1 MAFLQERGKIKRNKA
16 KFGRKVRC
24 LLHALQDGYT
34 CLKLFHQNIPTVPFR
49 VESYIDGG
57 LDKDLIDP
65 DNGENIERK
74 RRKLGIVASN
84 NAVVDDMF
92 MFPPSTAMWKGIADG
107 RTLLPQFS
115 LANMMAYI
123 VARKVCDGQIA
134 GDFKRI
140 NNHSYPLFKA
150 GHIQRIRVIKGNNNV
165 HLSGVCLPEM
175 RKDREYKIQMILS
188 PSEDVLFAEDGCP
201 AGKGPTGSC
210 KHIAA
215 FCYALEEFVRLGF
228 TRPFLSCTSRLQTWN
243 QPRQKKLHSKNIY
256 EISFERAEYGKVR
269 KSHLKPFPQK
279 YNAIS
284 PKHHQEQFDGTL
296 KLSNLCKGLSK
307 PCGFLKV
314 LNTSQSGTSDVE
326 QLPLKVPPQ
335 SSSVNVA
342 PCPIRVNNNFNTPF
356 NPFTPQTTSLTVPSV
371 PTLTQGPTSVGAL
384 CSSPVTK
391 RVSQPVVSSASPVT
405 LGLTSQD
412 APCISPITQGES
424 ELLIPS
430 VSPATSGPTSLGDS
444 SKSPSTQG
452 VTTLGPK
459 KIVNWFSATLPPTPP
474 PPPQYGNQTFPHH

>member
-1 MAFLQERGKIKRNKA
+1 
-16 KFGRKVRC
+16 
-24 LLHALQDGYT
+24 
-34 CLKLFHQNIPTVPFR
+34 
-49 VESYIDGG
+49 
-57 LDKDLIDP
+57 
-65 DNGENIERK
+65 
-74 RRKLGIVASN
+74 
-84 NAVVDDMF
+84 MF

-107 RTLLPQFS
+107 RTLLPEFS
-115 LANMMAYI
+115 LANMMAYF
-123 VARKVCDGQIA
+123 VTRKVCDGQIIA
-134 GDFKRI
+134 GNFKHI

-150 GHIQRIRVIKGNNNV
+150 GHIQRIRVIKGNDNV
-165 HLSGVCLPEM
+165 YLSGVCLPEM
-175 RKDREYKIQMILS
+175 RKDREYKIQMVLS
-188 PSEDVLFAEDGCP
+188 PSADVLFAEDGCP

-228 TRPFLSCTSRLQTWN
+228 TRPFLSCTARLQTWN
-243 QPRQKKLHSKNIY
+243 QPRQKKLDSKNIY
-256 EISFERAEYGKVR
+256 EISFECAQYGKVK
-269 KSHLKPFPQK
+269 KSHLKPFPQN
-279 YNAIS
+279 YNAI
-284 PKHHQEQFDGTL
+284 PLKHCQEQFDATL

-314 LNTSQSGTSDVE
+314 LNTSHSGTSAVE
-326 QLPLKVPPQ
+326 QLPFKVPPQ
-335 SSSVNVA
+335 SSSVNLA

-356 NPFTPQTTSLTVPSV
+356 NPVTPQTTSLTVPSV

-384 CSSPVTK
+384 CSSPVTI
-391 RVSQPVVSSASPVT
+391 RVSQPVVSSASPLN

-412 APCISPITQGES
+412 APCVSPITQGAS

-474 PPPQYGNQTFPHH
+474 VCQANLSPPLEANIPVPAHMYFKAISPSSSSPPSPVTSVGFCSSLLMDMPIKLPMDSASIGEIPLPNNLSEEAKSLFNTKVKVNLDQAVEIESLT